1 MFDTIIEELN
11 KNKDEYD
18 VISFYIKVNDNDN
31 SECSVNMLLNNKSF
45 YFNCSYT
52 EIKALRDKIFIK
64 SNEIFNKYPH
74 FLITGSAEIY
84 YSYGELVLRCINI
97 LKTIKNAKINT
108 AGNGN
113 FITYTISKNHINN
126 KLTISSKQ
134 FNSKIK
140 ELYDLFDDE
149 VKLNLLTLGLV

>member
-11 KNKDEYD
+11 KSKDEYD
-18 VISFYIKVNDNDN
+18 IIFFYIKVDDDD
-31 SECSVNMLLNNKSF
+31 SSACSINMFLNEKTF

-52 EIKALRDKIFIK
+52 EIKDLKDKIFIE
-64 SNEIFNKYPH
+64 SNKIFNKYPH
-74 FLITGSAEIY
+74 FLITGSANIY
-84 YSYGELVLRCINI
+84 YSNGILVLTCINI

-108 AGNGN
+108 VGNGN
-113 FITYTISKNHINN
+113 FITYTVSKNNICN

>member
-1 MFDTIIEELN
+1 MFNTIIEELN

-18 VISFYIKVNDNDN
+18 VISFYIKVGDNDN
-31 SECSVNMLLNNKSF
+31 SECSVNMLLNDKSF

-52 EIKALRDKIFIK
+52 EIKDLRDKIFIK

-74 FLITGSAEIY
+74 FLITGSSEIY

-108 AGNGN
+108 TGNGN

-126 KLTISSKQ
+126 KLTISSEQ

-140 ELYDLFDDE
+140 ELYDLCDDE

>member
-1 MFDTIIEELN
+1 MYDTIIEELN
-11 KNKDEYD
+11 KSKDEYD
-18 VISFYIKVNDNDN
+18 IISFFIKVDNNDI
-31 SECSVNMLLNNKSF
+31 SGCSINMLSNEKTF

-52 EIKALRDKIFIK
+52 EIKTLRDKIFNK
-64 SNEIFNKYPH
+64 SNKIFNKYPH
-74 FLITGSAEIY
+74 FLITGSANIY
-84 YSYGELVLRCINI
+84 YSNGTLVLTCINI

-113 FITYTISKNHINN
+113 FITYTISKNNINN
-126 KLTISSKQ
+126 KLTIGSTQ
-134 FNSKIK
+134 FNLKIK